1 MWRRPAQIAP
11 HNLAST
17 ATVAAFANL
26 EALSRPKGVPP
37 KNVIEARPAVKLTD
51 LTSSNLIVKAPMTSS
66 SYNLEEV
73 MERKR
78 SLMSP
83 VVEQK
88 KAQLVTSSHTVLDV
102 IIVEIPLLTPV
113 GLKVF
118 SFKRRVEESF
128 AFYWRNLQVNRTY

>member
-1 MWRRPAQIAP
+1 M
-11 HNLAST
+11 
-17 ATVAAFANL
+17 
-26 EALSRPKGVPP
+26 
-37 KNVIEARPAVKLTD
+37 KLTD

-102 IIVEIPLLTPV
+102 IIVGIPL
-113 GLKVF
+113 
-118 SFKRRVEESF
+118 
-128 AFYWRNLQVNRTY
+128 